1 MLRKLKFMQNSG
13 FLIKKRVFVKKN
25 LKINI
30 LKVKSID
37 KLEASVIIQ
46 VNIKVVHIAY
56 VI

>member
-1 MLRKLKFMQNSG
+1 MLRKLKFMQNNG

-30 LKVKSID
+30 LKVKNID